1 MVLKILLISNCISRK
16 KETKRWREWEPR
28 LSPDWERRVDVNA
41 GDVTRNGRVGDMPY
55 LAWPNRYLWLLENL
69 QSLEKSGS
77 TRGFKDTAGKKSV
90 RVRIGCG
97 EKFAHVA
104 REKAVKLLDRGT
116 GVISFTPVAREVWR
130 YRWRLT
136 RGHYDSFFTASRR
149 VLKRRLL
156 HEYNESN
163 DASANYPRLF
173 VILGS

>member
-1 MVLKILLISNCISRK
+1 MTRMRAKIISGLGTPRRCQCWRCYQKRSCRRHAVPRVTEQVSLTFGEFTVAREERLDSRVQGYCGEK
-16 KETKRWREWEPR
+16 KCPGT
-28 LSPDWERRVDVNA
+28 
-41 GDVTRNGRVGDMPY
+41 
-55 LAWPNRYLWLLENL
+55 NR
-69 QSLEKSGS
+69 
-77 TRGFKDTAGKKSV
+77 
-90 RVRIGCG
+90 CG
-97 EKFAHVA
+97 EKFAYVA

-163 DASANYPRLF
+163 DASANYLRLF
-173 VILGS
+173 VILGL